1 MRLCWIMGQHQF
13 KKGIPI
19 RVKSL
24 GMGCGVGESGGTKMK
39 QLVTETPEGN
49 DQYLHNMTMIKDAE
63 VFLRDFNGEGDIN
76 LVEYCK
82 RECKAKC
89 DIDQDGEAIDFAEN
103 MGCNCPVS
111 LIYYMAVGHAE
122 LRYRLGKY
130 ESSEQK
136 ETCEWE
142 EDDSGTWSCSKC
154 EASWEFNNGDP
165 NDNDMYYCP
174 KCGRKIIKVSGYEE
188 IE

>member
-1 MRLCWIMGQHQF
+1 
-13 KKGIPI
+13 
-19 RVKSL
+19 
-24 GMGCGVGESGGTKMK
+24 MK
-39 QLVTETPEGN
+39 QLVTENPEGN
-49 DQYLHNMTMIKDAE
+49 YEYLHNMTMIKDCE
-63 VFLRDFNGEGDIN
+63 VHLRDFNGEGDLN

-103 MGCNCPVS
+103 MDCNCPVS
-111 LIYYMAVGHAE
+111 LIYHMAVGHAE

-142 EDDSGTWSCSKC
+142 EDDSRTWSCSQC
-154 EASWEFNNGDP
+154 SASWEFNNGDP
-165 NDNDMYYCP
+165 DDNDMHYCP
-174 KCGRKIIKVSGYEE
+174 KCGRTIIKVSGYEE
-188 IE
+188 LE